1 MFINLK
7 SHLDNMQKQT
17 PPKLM
22 DGARQSLTMLT
33 YSSEIGIASNDFLI
47 DGFTRGSSRSNVP
60 SGA

>member
-7 SHLDNMQKQT
+7 SQLDNTQKQT
-17 PPKLM
+17 PPKLT
-22 DGARQSLTMLT
+22 DGACFVGPDWG
-33 YSSEIGIASNDFLI
+33 YSSLIGIASNDFLM